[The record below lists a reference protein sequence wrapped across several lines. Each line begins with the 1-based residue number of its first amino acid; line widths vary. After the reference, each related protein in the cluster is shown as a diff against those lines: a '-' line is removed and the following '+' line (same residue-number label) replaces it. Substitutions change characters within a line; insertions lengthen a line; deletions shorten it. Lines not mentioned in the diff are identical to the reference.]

1 MAVLRVVLE
10 VVREVEEVWVGNPVA
25 VAELGDLEGEPRAR
39 SLVVGVGG
47 WRWCDW

>member
-1 MAVLRVVLE
+1 MVVV

-25 VAELGDLEGEPRAR
+25 VAELGNREEELTAR
-39 SLVVGVGG
+39 SLVVGVVG